1 MPLLRLHLSRSP
13 RSPHSPRS
21 PRLVRAVALGALTV
35 LASAAQ
41 ADQIK
46 VLTTGAFKQVV
57 RAFVPAFEAQTG
69 HRVTVDNDTA
79 GALVKRLD
87 GGETFDVLVLTPGP
101 LKQYADKGRVVPAEI
116 QNFTV
121 YAGAVS
127 AAPGVSPAAQAFL
140 SLMTGAGAAETIRAK
155 GMLPGK

>member
-13 RSPHSPRS
+13 HL

-57 RAFVPAFEAQTG
+57 LAFVPAFEAQTG
-69 HRVTVDNDTA
+69 HKVTVDNDTA

-87 GGETFDVLVLTPGP
+87 GGETFDVLVLMPGP
-101 LKQYADKGRVVPAEI
+101 LKQYADKGRVVPDEI